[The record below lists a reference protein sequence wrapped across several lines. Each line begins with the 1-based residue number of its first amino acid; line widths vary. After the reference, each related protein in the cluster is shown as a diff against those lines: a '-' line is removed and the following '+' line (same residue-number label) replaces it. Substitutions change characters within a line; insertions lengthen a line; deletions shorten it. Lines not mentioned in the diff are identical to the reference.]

1 MKAKLLGAVSAAALM
16 GWVSVAN
23 AQGPMQLTEA
33 QLDGV
38 TSGNAGVSITVENA
52 ALTAVAITLFDQPG
66 GNEVAVIA
74 AGFKSLGT
82 GAGSASES
90 TGRPSRRRNS

>member
-33 QLDGV
+33 QLDGITAGQSV
-38 TSGNAGVSITVENA
+38 AGVSA
-52 ALTAVAITLFDQPG
+52 TAVGPGAFVSGNFVASALNEDAFAAINATNFAGQIILGAF
-66 GNEVAVIA
+66 A
-74 AGFKSLGT
+74 ASLQT
-82 GAGSASES
+82 
-90 TGRPSRRRNS
+90 PD

>member
-33 QLDGV
+33 QLDGITAGQV
-38 TSGNAGVSITVENA
+38 SIAGVSATVVGGHVTGNFFA
-52 ALTAVAITLFDQPG
+52 AAAIDFATANIAVSSFAGHLTLAAFAVA
-66 GNEVAVIA
+66 
-74 AGFKSLGT
+74 
-82 GAGSASES
+82 
-90 TGRPSRRRNS
+90 R